1 MVLLDYF
8 EVDQLLIIKV
18 QFAISNPN
26 KLLKLYFNFIIAG
39 HKAIYTAFWTLFLPS
54 LFKLKSDGKLTLCRH
69 EFYGVYSDN
78 FAIKRK

>member
-26 KLLKLYFNFIIAG
+26 KLLKPYFNFIIAG
-39 HKAIYTAFWTLFLPS
+39 HKAIYTAF
-54 LFKLKSDGKLTLCRH
+54 
-69 EFYGVYSDN
+69 
-78 FAIKRK
+78 